1 MRINKGLLLLFVII
15 IICAAG
21 CTANSKNSISFEG
34 NWKIIAQDGK
44 SDVRVLNLPDVRQA
58 TGYTCGVSALQ
69 AVLFYYGLEYREST
83 LAEYAGSNQDAGTPP
98 AGILQAVQTVNEENG
113 TKFTAEIKQHVT
125 IDEVKQLL
133 DEEIPVILDIQA
145 WRDTDNKA
153 EWKDDWIDGHYVVAT
168 GYDDENIYFEDPALI
183 NSVGS
188 IPQTE
193 LLDRWHDY
201 EGADEYDPK
210 TSVITENLIII
221 IKGEKPQ
228 MFDTILHID

>member
-1 MRINKGLLLLFVII
+1 MRINKGLLLLFVI

-58 TGYTCGVSALQ
+58 QAIPGWCFCLTGCSFLLWVRVSGVYVS
-69 AVLFYYGLEYREST
+69 
-83 LAEYAGSNQDAGTPP
+83 EYAGSNQDAGTPP